1 MEWGCECVC
10 VNVSVWN
17 RGGGWVGRSDVDEG
31 VLRHGDLHGLQHL
44 LHSFHGTF
52 VLLGAAAGQL

>member
-1 MEWGCECVC
+1 MSVC